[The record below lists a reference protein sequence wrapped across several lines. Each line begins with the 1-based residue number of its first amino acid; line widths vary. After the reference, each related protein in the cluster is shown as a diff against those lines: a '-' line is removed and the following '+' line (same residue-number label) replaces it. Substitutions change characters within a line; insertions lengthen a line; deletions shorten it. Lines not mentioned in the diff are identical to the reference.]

1 MSASDKKK
9 LRKEQNATALTEKQL
24 LARKEAKKLKTYTL
38 TFVLAMV
45 LVIAIVVGVIVT
57 PLIAGVIHR
66 NTHAVTIGNRELST
80 ADLSYY
86 YVDAISAFYSDFKNT
101 YGDYAEVYAEFLGSV
116 MPKIPLNKQPY
127 KEEEGKTWADYFIEE
142 AKTNAKWTFA
152 LYDEA
157 IANGFK
163 ISEDSQKFLDNFESN
178 MKMYATMYG
187 FSSLDG
193 YLRSTYGDGA
203 DLESYQRYYTY
214 STYANE
220 YSTHYHDSI
229 EFKNEDYRTFE
240 QGDKFKE
247 YNSYSYASY
256 YVKSNDYLT
265 FLKLGTVSKDDAG
278 KETTTYSDE
287 DKAKAL
293 AAAKKD
299 AEAMG
304 IADNNTVEKLNA
316 ALAALDINKDKK
328 DDQKPTFTETEFA
341 LYSALSSNEELQKWL
356 SSADRKTGDITVIES
371 KTTDSDN
378 KETVTGYH
386 VILFLDMDENQRKLA
401 DVRHMLVKFTGGKT
415 ENGAT
420 VYSDEEKAAA
430 KKKAEDLLAEYNKT
444 KMTDA
449 DFEKLAKEKS
459 EDTGTKANGGLIE
472 GINRD
477 SSYVDSF
484 LEWSLAEHK
493 VGDTGIIESEYGY
506 HVMYYK
512 GDQELSY
519 RDSMIDAVM
528 TQEAY
533 DKWEDGLTEKIKDTD
548 VNLSGINVKYTI
560 AG

>member
-1 MSASDKKK
+1 MSASDKKR

-24 LARKEAKKLKTYTL
+24 QARKEAKKLKTYTL

-45 LVIAIVVGVIVT
+45 LVIAIVVGVVVT

-101 YGDYAEVYAEFLGSV
+101 YGDYAEVYAEFLDSV
-116 MPKIPLNKQPY
+116 MPNIPLNKQPY
-127 KEEEGKTWADYFIEE
+127 KDEEGKTWADHFIEE

-187 FSSLDG
+187 YNSLDG
-193 YLRSTYGDGA
+193 YLRNTYGDGA

-214 STYANE
+214 STYASE
-220 YSTHYHDSI
+220 YSSHYFDGI
-229 EFKNEDYRTFE
+229 EFKNEDYRTHE

-265 FLKLGTVSKDDAG
+265 FLKLGTVTKDDAG
-278 KETTTYSDE
+278 KETTTYSDD
-287 DKAKAL
+287 DKAQAL

-328 DDQKPTFTETEFA
+328 DDNKPTFTETEFA
-341 LYSALSSNEELQKWL
+341 LYSTLSSNEELQKWL
-356 SSADRKTGDITVIES
+356 SSADRKTGDVTVIES
-371 KTTDSDN
+371 KTTDADD

-386 VILFLDMDENQRKLA
+386 VVLFLDVDENERKLA
-401 DVRHMLVKFTGGKT
+401 DVRHILVKFTGGKT
-415 ENGAT
+415 ENGTT

-430 KKKAEDLLAEYNKT
+430 KKKAEDILAEYNKT

-477 SSYVDSF
+477 SAYVESF
-484 LEWSLAEHK
+484 LNWSIAEHK
-493 VGDTGIIESEYGY
+493 PGDVEIIESEYGY
-506 HVMYYK
+506 HIMYYK
-512 GDQELSY
+512 ADQELSY

-533 DKWEDGLTEKIKDTD
+533 EKWETGLTEKIKDVD
-548 VNLSGINVKYTI
+548 VNLSGIDTKYTI